1 MSSIR
6 DRKSSRLNVLYLW
19 PLGTKFAV
27 DNDKAHKRE
36 VSLKIS
42 RKRVRAIMAAIV
54 MAFVLIPLLEA
65 RVVLSGRVFR
75 SDGTGLENVRI
86 VIDGYSTPD
95 EILALK
101 QLMISGDADG
111 FYRAFRA
118 LDKAQMQFPATS
130 ALNAHF
136 NVAVEQPTEKGI
148 RILLITE
155 SRNVKAGQ
163 NIFLFLVAVLDLD
176 KDYKGE
182 GRIHY
187 VSRIKFPPQ
196 GGIDLD
202 TYMTVPNEISN
213 LHRVK

>member
-1 MSSIR
+1 MHGIEFAEAHDGIYESEVGMKNSSKRIH
-6 DRKSSRLNVLYLW
+6 VI
-19 PLGTKFAV
+19 TVFAV
-27 DNDKAHKRE
+27 
-36 VSLKIS
+36 
-42 RKRVRAIMAAIV
+42 IV
-54 MAFVLIPLLEA
+54 FCLIPLLEA
-65 RVVLSGRVFR
+65 KVVLSGRVYR
-75 SDGTGLENVRI
+75 SDGTGLENIRI
-86 VIDGYSTPD
+86 VIDSYSTPD

-101 QLMISGDADG
+101 QLMISGDVDG

>member
-1 MSSIR
+1 M
-6 DRKSSRLNVLYLW
+6 KQ
-19 PLGTKFAV
+19 
-27 DNDKAHKRE
+27 
-36 VSLKIS
+36 S
-42 RKRVRAIMAAIV
+42 RKRVRAIMASIV

-65 RVVLSGRVFR
+65 RIVLSGRISR

-118 LDKAQMQFPATS
+118 LDKAQMQMPATS

-136 NVAVEQPTEKGI
+136 NVAVEQPSEKGI

-187 VSRIKFPPQ
+187 VARIKFPPQ

-213 LHRVK
+213 IHRVK

>member
-1 MSSIR
+1 MK
-6 DRKSSRLNVLYLW
+6 KSSKRVCVIAA
-19 PLGTKFAV
+19 FAV
-27 DNDKAHKRE
+27 
-36 VSLKIS
+36 
-42 RKRVRAIMAAIV
+42 IV
-54 MAFVLIPLLEA
+54 FASIPQLEA
-65 RVVLSGRVFR
+65 KVTLSGRVYR
-75 SDGTGLENVRI
+75 SDGSGLENIRI
-86 VIDGYSTPD
+86 VIDSYSTPD

-101 QLMISGDADG
+101 QLMISGDVDG

-118 LDKAQMQFPATS
+118 LDKGQMQFPSTS
-130 ALNAHF
+130 ALNTHF

-148 RILLITE
+148 RVLLITE

-187 VSRIKFPPQ
+187 VSRIKFPAE